1 MAFFI
6 SDATISASIGLY
18 ARVLISGPKEDD
30 GSDVKKDM
38 LWYFF
43 LSYSYSFRNLTDSN
57 VIPIAERNM
66 IYSGTVCD
74 IFCLY

>member
-1 MAFFI
+1 MIF
-6 SDATISASIGLY
+6 
-18 ARVLISGPKEDD
+18 
-30 GSDVKKDM
+30 
-38 LWYFF
+38 FF